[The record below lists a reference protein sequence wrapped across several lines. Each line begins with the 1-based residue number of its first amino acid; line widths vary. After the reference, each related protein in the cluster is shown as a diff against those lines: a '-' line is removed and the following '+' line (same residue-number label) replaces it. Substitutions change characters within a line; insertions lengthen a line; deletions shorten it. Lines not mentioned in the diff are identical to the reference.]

1 MRGIAAIA
9 GIGQTDFSKS
19 SGRSELQ
26 LAAEAS
32 LAALADAGLTVD
44 DVDGMVTFT
53 IDNTEDNEL
62 MRTLGVP
69 QLSYTVRTPHGGAG
83 SAVTVFAAATA
94 VATGAARHVLVYR
107 ALNARSGNRFGRAR
121 DPGSSPTKGTGWDF
135 ANWLA
140 PYGALSPAA
149 ILSMQTLPWM
159 RARGLTNRDF
169 ADYIVGI
176 RDFAA
181 TNPAAWF
188 YKRPITVED
197 HQASRWIVEPI
208 LRLFDCCQ
216 ETDGG
221 VALVVTTTER
231 ARDLKQTPAVVLGA
245 AQGVGRDPGS
255 PGRAFAMAGLGP
267 QDLDA
272 AMIYD
277 AFSPHLYMGLE
288 ALGICKEGDA
298 KDFVASGAIARGGSL
313 PVNTNGG
320 LIGEA
325 YLHGMNLITEAVR
338 QVRGTAVNQV
348 EDAEVVSMSSGTNVC
363 ILGRDRK

>member
-1 MRGIAAIA
+1 MRGVAAIA

-26 LAAEAS
+26 LAVEAS
-32 LAALADAGLTVD
+32 LAALADAGLTVE

-53 IDNTEDNEL
+53 IDPTEDNEL

-69 QLSYTVRTPHGGAG
+69 ELSYSVRLPHGGGG
-83 SAVTVFAAATA
+83 SAVTVFAAVTA
-94 VATGAARHVLVYR
+94 VATGAARHVLIYR

-121 DPGSSPTKGTGWDF
+121 DPGSSPTRGTGWDF

-149 ILSMQTLPWM
+149 ILSLQTLPFM

-181 TNPAAWF
+181 TNPGAWF

-197 HQASRWIVEPI
+197 HQSSRWIVEPI

-231 ARDLKQTPAVVLGA
+231 ARDLKRAPAVVLGA
-245 AQGVGRDPGS
+245 GQGVGRNPGTTE
-255 PGRAFAMAGLGP
+255 RVYAMAGVGP
-267 QDLDA
+267 RDLDA

-277 AFSPHLYMGLE
+277 AFSPHVYMGLE
-288 ALGICKEGDA
+288 SLDLCAKGDV

-325 YLHGMNLITEAVR
+325 YLHGMNLVTEAVR
-338 QVRGTAVNQV
+338 QIRGTAVNQV
-348 EDAEVVSMSSGTNVC
+348 DDAEVVSMSSGASVF
-363 ILGRDRK
+363 ILGRDRG

>member
-9 GIGQTDFSKS
+9 GIGQTEFSKS

-32 LAALADAGLTVD
+32 LAALEDAGLNVAD
-44 DVDGMVTFT
+44 IDGMVTFT
-53 IDNTEDNEL
+53 VDPTEDNDL

-69 QLSYTVRTPHGGAG
+69 HLSYTVRLPHGGAAAG
-83 SAVTVFAAATA
+83 ATVFAAASA
-94 VATGAARHVLVYR
+94 VATGAARHVLIYR

-121 DPGSSPTKGTGWDF
+121 DPGSAPARGTGWGL

-149 ILSMQTLPWM
+149 ILSLQTLPWM
-159 RARGLTNRDF
+159 RANGLTNRDF
-169 ADYIVGI
+169 ADYIVGV

-188 YKRPITVED
+188 YGQPITVDD

-221 VALVVTTTER
+221 VALVVTSTER
-231 ARDLKQTPAVVLGA
+231 ARDLEQPPVVVLGA
-245 AQGVGRDPGS
+245 VQALGKEAETTSRVYSMAQV
-255 PGRAFAMAGLGP
+255 GP
-267 QDLDA
+267 QDVDA

-277 AFSPHLYMGLE
+277 AFSPHVYLGLE
-288 ALGICKEGDA
+288 SLGLCPKGEV
-298 KDFVASGAIARGGSL
+298 KDFVSSGAIARGGSL
-313 PVNTNGG
+313 PVNTNGS

-348 EDAEVVSMSSGTNVC
+348 GGAEVVLMASGANAC
-363 ILGRDRK
+363 ILGPDRG

>member
-32 LAALADAGLTVD
+32 LSALGDAGLTVD

-53 IDNTEDNEL
+53 IDPTEDNEL

-69 QLSYTVRTPHGGAG
+69 ELSYSTRIPHGGAA
-83 SAVTVFAAATA
+83 SAPTVFAAASA

-149 ILSMQTLPWM
+149 ILSLQTLPWM
-159 RARGLTNRDF
+159 RERGLTNRAF

-197 HQASRWIVEPI
+197 HQASRWIVEPM

-255 PGRAFAMAGLGP
+255 PSRAYAMAGVGP

-277 AFSPHLYMGLE
+277 AFSPHVYMGLE
-288 ALGICKEGDA
+288 SLAICKGGDL

-348 EDAEVVSMSSGTNVC
+348 EGAEIVSMSSGTNVC
-363 ILGRDRK
+363 ILGRDRN